1 MCKRTIRKGLATAAA
16 VVTLLSGMPAQAAE
30 GEPSTSAK
38 AAVLM
43 ECQTGRVL
51 YAKNE
56 SEQLPMAS
64 TTKIMTALLAVENCD
79 LNQPVTVT
87 GEMALVEGSSMG
99 LHIGDVITVEGLV
112 TGALLASGNDAA
124 NAIALT
130 VRPSFEEFAALMNER
145 AREIGAQNTS
155 FVTPSGLD
163 NEQHYT
169 TAYDLALIARE
180 AMANPVFSDI
190 ARKSIA
196 QVEFQNPVKT
206 CTLSNHNRLVKE
218 YEGAIGVKTGFT
230 KKSGRCLVSCAER
243 DGVKLMVVTLNDPD
257 DWKDHKALLDYGFS
271 QVTVQ
276 NLPAVEEQKIKVTGG
291 ELEELAV
298 IQRPPLTTAPLVEGD
313 LSRIEVKIELP
324 PFVYAPVSTGSAVG
338 TASYYLD
345 GQKIGETVL
354 MAKHDVLLSRKQPS
368 FFEQIGDFF
377 AGIWRYIT
385 GWFQ

>member
-145 AREIGAQNTS
+145 AKEIGAQNTS

-163 NEQHYT
+163 NAQHYT

-243 DGVKLMVVTLNDPD
+243 DGVKLLVVTLNDPD

-276 NLPAVEEQKIKVTGG
+276 NLPAIEEQRIKVTGG

-298 IQRPPLTTAPLVEGD
+298 IQRPPLTTAPLTQGD
-313 LSRIEVKIELP
+313 LSRVEVKI
-324 PFVYAPVSTGSAVG
+324 
-338 TASYYLD
+338 
-345 GQKIGETVL
+345 
-354 MAKHDVLLSRKQPS
+354 
-368 FFEQIGDFF
+368 
-377 AGIWRYIT
+377 
-385 GWFQ
+385 